1 MAFDAKVL
9 ADSKSP
15 AGHRLTTLEATF
27 PRFVLA
33 EFNTHRVFSRNSASS
48 RAIPIAKQLRRVLE
62 DPYVP
67 IEFGSNQPGM
77 QAGPALSGE
86 KGEAAER
93 EWLRARDDAVRRVL
107 GLVTD
112 PDAFSPDEDLLDVL
126 QEVEEVIR
134 NRAQSPDWL
143 NVHKQVANRLLEPF
157 MWHTVIVTA
166 TEWDNFW
173 NLRCHPDAQPEIRLI
188 AERMRAAMLASEPAE
203 LNLDEWHLPL
213 VRPEDR
219 EQVASIEDLIKVS
232 AGRCARV
239 SYLTHAGKRDL
250 GADIQLH
257 DRLLES
263 GHMSP
268 LEHPARPLSKA
279 ELGEDEWSGN
289 FRGWFS
295 YRKGISGEAN
305 PLGPTV
311 PARAAEEFA
320 AESTAAPAAA

>member
-1 MAFDAKVL
+1 MGFDAKVL
-9 ADSKSP
+9 ADSRSP

-77 QAGPALSGE
+77 QAGAALDGE
-86 KGEAAER
+86 KREAAEA
-93 EWLRARDDAVRRVL
+93 EWLRARGDAVRHVL
-107 GLVTD
+107 GLIAGA
-112 PDAFSPDEDLLDVL
+112 DAFSPHDDLLETL
-126 QEVEEVIR
+126 QEVEGVIR
-134 NRAQSPDWL
+134 DKSQPAEWL

-173 NLRCHPDAQPEIRLI
+173 NLRCHPDAQPEIRLV
-188 AERMRAAMLASEPAE
+188 AETMRETIVASAPEE
-203 LNLDEWHLPL
+203 LTENEWHLPL

-219 EQVASIEDLIKVS
+219 DQIASIEDLIKVS

-239 SYLTHAGKRDL
+239 SYLTHAGERDL

-268 LEHPARPLSKA
+268 LEHPARPLTADELA
-279 ELGEDEWSGN
+279 EGEWSGN
-289 FRGWFS
+289 FRGWHS
-295 YRKGISGEAN
+295 YRKTISGEAN
-305 PLGPTV
+305 PLGPKV
-311 PARAAEEFA
+311 PARAVAERVA
-320 AESTAAPAAA
+320 A

>member
-9 ADSKSP
+9 ADSQSP
-15 AGHRLTTLEATF
+15 AGYRLTTLEATF

-62 DPYVP
+62 EPYVP

-77 QAGPALSGE
+77 QAGPALEGE
-86 KGEAAER
+86 KREAAER

-107 GLVTD
+107 GLVAD
-112 PDAFSPDEDLLDVL
+112 PDIAAEGDLLEVLDRVETAIRERSQPDE
-126 QEVEEVIR
+126 
-134 NRAQSPDWL
+134 WL

-173 NLRCHPDAQPEIRLI
+173 NLRCHADAQPEIRLV
-188 AERMRAAMLASEPAE
+188 AESMRNAVASSEPAQ
-203 LNLDEWHLPL
+203 LGWGEWHLPL
-213 VRPEDR
+213 IRQEDR
-219 EQVASIEDLIKVS
+219 EQVTSTEDLVKVS

-239 SYLTHAGKRDL
+239 SYLTHAGVRDL
-250 GADIQLH
+250 AADIELH

-268 LEHPARPLSKA
+268 LEHPAKPLTAA
-279 ELGEDEWSGN
+279 ELEESEWSGN

-295 YRKGISGEAN
+295 YRKEIAGEAN
-305 PLGPTV
+305 PLGPKV
-311 PARAAEEFA
+311 PARA
-320 AESTAAPAAA
+320 PASLVA